1 VANFVVRYLRVAA
14 WNLFWCDYARSV
26 NFRRGILGAYLQIA
40 KLSKLFST
48 IVKST
53 RERLDL
59 LVHDLVSAN
68 IASLRKSL
76 SADIAA
82 VGSLP
87 SVSPLVSLGVGQQ

>member
-1 VANFVVRYLRVAA
+1 VELVLVRLYKVSELQARY
-14 WNLFWCDYARSV
+14 NLTT
-26 NFRRGILGAYLQIA
+26 YLQIA

-48 IVKST
+48 VVKST